1 MAQAVAI
8 IGTGQTE
15 CGKRYDVSYPE
26 LIHEAVER
34 AFADSG
40 LVPDDIEAVVS
51 GSMPPAMEGVAN
63 PHLYWVDAMGASG
76 KPVIRTA
83 TCGSTGMSLAQ
94 TCFYHVASGLFD
106 LVLVVGAEKMYEGDP
121 QGTMA
126 TVADPF
132 FQRPFLAGAPG
143 IFSLQSN
150 EWAHRYGLEEKRVRL
165 AAAQVSVRNH
175 DAAML
180 NPYAHIKVKTTVED
194 VLTSR
199 VIAYPVRILD
209 VCPASDGACALIMAS
224 EKMVKK
230 LGVKRPA
237 WVRGVGYCGEEA
249 FFGEGDK
256 VVWQSAI
263 NAAKGAYKQAGITNP
278 RRELDV
284 AEVYNPFTFQ
294 EMLFYECFGFCDFG
308 RACELV
314 EQGVVMKGG
323 DLPCDPS
330 GGTLCTNPIG
340 ATGLQRTAEVVL
352 QVTEK
357 AGEHQVP
364 GAKTGL
370 AHAMGGLNQFNGV
383 MIISNSLH

>member
-8 IGTGQTE
+8 IGTGQSE

-26 LIHEAVER
+26 LIHEAVVRVFE
-34 AFADSG
+34 DSG
-40 LVPDDIEAVVS
+40 LGPDDIEAVVS

-63 PHLYWVDAMGASG
+63 PHLYWADAMGASG
-76 KPVIRTA
+76 KPLIRTA
-83 TCGSTGMSLAQ
+83 TCGSTGMSLAH

-150 EWAHRYGLEEKRVRL
+150 EWAHRYGLEETRVRL

-175 DAAML
+175 DAALL
-180 NPYAHIKVKTTVED
+180 NPYAHIKVKTTVEE

-224 EKMVKK
+224 ERMVRK

-256 VVWQSAI
+256 VAWQSAI
-263 NAAKGAYKQAGITNP
+263 RAAKGAYKQANISNP

-294 EMLFYECFGFCDFG
+294 EMLFYECFGFCEFG
-308 RACELV
+308 HACELV
-314 EQGVVMKGG
+314 EEGVVMKGG

-340 ATGLQRTAEVVL
+340 ATGLQRTAEIVL

-364 GAKTGL
+364 GARTGL

-383 MIISNSLH
+383 MIISNSLQ